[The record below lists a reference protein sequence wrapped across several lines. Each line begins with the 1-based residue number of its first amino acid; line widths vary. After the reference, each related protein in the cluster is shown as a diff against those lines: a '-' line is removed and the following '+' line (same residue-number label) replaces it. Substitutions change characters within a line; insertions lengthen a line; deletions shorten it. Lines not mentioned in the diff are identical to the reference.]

1 MLPTIKG
8 RPKDLDVRKTWTS
21 ERPGPPKDLEVRK
34 AWTSGDLEH
43 LSLYVYVQKAD
54 GLQKD
59 VRGNVSVSLY
69 VTLFY
74 LSSKTTVF
82 GPNVHFGEN
91 STKGGQN

>member
-21 ERPGPPKDLEVRK
+21 EDLEVRK

-43 LSLYVYVQKAD
+43 LSLYVYIQKAD

-59 VRGNVSVSLY
+59 IRGNVSVSLY